1 MSTPELLDSRFDRR
15 RFLQGASGLVIGLAA
30 GGGLVACSSTSPTPS
45 TTTFS
50 PNGFLRI
57 APDGIVTVLAKHL
70 EMGQGVFTGLATLV
84 AEELDADWKDVRV
97 EGAPVDTPTYKNLA
111 FGAQGTGGSTSI
123 ANSYEQ
129 MRMAGATARAMLVSA
144 AASRWEVDAA
154 TVTVDG
160 GVVKH
165 RESEKTAT
173 FGQLT
178 DAAAKLPLPTDVKL
192 KDPKD
197 FKLIGRDKL
206 PRKDSEA
213 KTNGSAIFTQD
224 FRLPGMLVAVPLHP
238 SRFGSV
244 VKSIDA
250 TAAKAIPGVQHV
262 VQFEGTAASF
272 AGVAVLA
279 TNTWAARQGRDALVV
294 EWDETNAYKLGSEE
308 IRARFRKAAGTPGVV
323 AKERGDVESALKQA
337 VRRIEVDYEV
347 PYLAHASMEPLNC
360 VIHLTDSACSLW
372 NGEQWHTSDQAAL
385 SAFLELKPEA
395 VKITQLY
402 AGGSFGRRANPQSDY
417 LLEAAAIAK
426 SAKTQGISAPL
437 KMVWTR
443 EDDMRAGHYRPINL
457 HRARIGLDKDGNV
470 SAWHVRIVGQQVL
483 KGSSFYN
490 PDPEWIDP
498 TSVEG
503 QADTPYSIP
512 NLRVELHSPRDIGI
526 PVQWYRSVGHTHTA
540 FSAEGLIDEAAHA
553 AGQDPVSYRFKLLE
567 NAPRRRQALEFVAAK
582 ANWSAPLTPGAA
594 GERRGRGVAV
604 HDSFATTVAQV
615 VEITVKP
622 DGALRVD
629 RVVCAVDCGIAVN
642 PDVIRAQMEGGIGFA
657 LSGTLH
663 GAITLKDGV
672 VEQSNF
678 HDYQV
683 LRINEM
689 PAVEVY
695 VIPSTEKPTGVGEP
709 GVPPLAPALV
719 NAIFAATGKRIRT
732 LPIGTQLA

>member
-1 MSTPELLDSRFDRR
+1 MSGRSSLDFEFDRR
-15 RFLQGASGLVIGLAA
+15 RFLQSATGLVIGLAA
-30 GGGLVACSSTSPTPS
+30 GGGLVACGTSQAPS
-45 TTTFS
+45 TTTFV

-57 APDGIVTVLAKHL
+57 APDGSVTVIAKHL

-84 AEELDADWKDVRV
+84 AEELDADWNQVRV
-97 EGAPVDTPTYKNLA
+97 EAAPVDTHTYKNLA
-111 FGAQGTGGSTSI
+111 FGSQGTGGSSSI

-129 MRMAGATARAMLVSA
+129 MRQAGAAARALLVTA
-144 AASRWEVDAA
+144 AASLWDVDAA
-154 TVTVDG
+154 TVTVEA

-165 RESEKTAT
+165 RASDKTAT
-173 FGQLT
+173 FGELT
-178 DAAAKLPLPTDVKL
+178 DAASKLPLPTEVKL
-192 KDPKD
+192 KDAKD
-197 FKLIGRDKL
+197 FKFIGRDKL

-213 KTNGSAIFTQD
+213 KTNGTAIFTQD
-224 FRLPGMLVAVPLHP
+224 FKLPGMLVAVPLHP
-238 SRFGSV
+238 SRFGAT

-250 TAAKAIPGVQHV
+250 TAAKAVPGVLHV

-272 AGVAVLA
+272 SGVAVLA

-294 EWDETNAYKLGSEE
+294 EWDETHSFKWGTEE

-323 AKERGDVESALKQA
+323 AKERGDVESALRQA
-337 VRRIEVDYEV
+337 AQRIEVDYEV
-347 PYLAHASMEPLNC
+347 PYLAHAAMEPLNC
-360 VIHLTDSACSLW
+360 VVQLSDTECSMW
-372 NGEQWHTSDQAAL
+372 NGEQWHTFDQATLAT
-385 SAFLELKPEA
+385 FLNLKPEA
-395 VKITQLY
+395 VKITQLF

-417 LLEAAAIAK
+417 LLEAASIAK
-426 SAKTQGISAPL
+426 SAKAQGITAPL

-443 EDDMRAGHYRPINL
+443 EDDMRGGHYRPINL

-483 KGSSFYN
+483 KGSAFYN
-490 PDPEWIDP
+490 PDPQWVDP
-498 TSVEG
+498 TSIEG

-540 FSAEGLIDEAAHA
+540 FSAECLIDEAAHA
-553 AGQDPVSYRFKLLE
+553 AGQDPVAYRFKLLE
-567 NAPRRRQALEFVAAK
+567 SDPRRRQALEFVAAK
-582 ANWSAPLTPGAA
+582 ANWAAPLKPGGT
-594 GERRGRGVAV
+594 GEKRGRGVAV
-604 HDSFATTVAQV
+604 HDSFGTTVAQV
-615 VEITVKP
+615 VEVTVKP
-622 DGALRVD
+622 GGTLRVD
-629 RVVCAVDCGIAVN
+629 RVVCAVDCGVAVN
-642 PDVIRAQMEGGIGFA
+642 PDVIRAQMEGSIGFA

-663 GAITLKDGV
+663 SAITLKDGV

-695 VIPSTEKPTGVGEP
+695 IVPSNEKPTGVGEP
-709 GVPPLAPALV
+709 GVPPLPPALV

-732 LPIGTQLA
+732 LPIGSQLA